1 MRNFARTSV
10 LWVIVLMAMAFGVE
24 PSLAAEQRF
33 ALVIGND
40 EYRAA
45 KLATSAN
52 DAGLVADALQ
62 SAGFTVTGA
71 RNLDQATMRESVREF
86 IGQVSAAGPDAVA
99 LIYLAGIGLQFQ
111 GENYFVPVDADI
123 QRDVDV
129 PLQAIRVS
137 DFTQPLAA
145 LPGRVKI
152 VILDAA
158 RQNPFGGGDRPLAS
172 GLALVDAVP
181 GIAIAYNAA
190 PGTVAPDEA
199 GPYGAYAMSLTEM
212 IAAGGLGLD
221 DLFARLRLRV
231 SDLTHGAEVPWYV
244 SQIDGPFFITER
256 AADAERHAGRR
267 NPRAADAR
275 FQQRRRRLCGGA
287 RPRHHRR
294 LRAIPRVL
302 SERPLFGARRR
313 HAGGAPRSD
322 HLAALRG

>member
-158 RQNPFGGGDRPLAS
+158 RQNPFGGGDHLGERRRIGAVRS
-172 GLALVDAVP
+172 GLI
-181 GIAIAYNAA
+181 GRYR
-190 PGTVAPDEA
+190 A
-199 GPYGAYAMSLTEM
+199 GCGVVGDRYA
-212 IAAGGLGLD
+212 GH
-221 DLFARLRLRV
+221 R
-231 SDLTHGAEVPWYV
+231 
-244 SQIDGPFFITER
+244 ID
-256 AADAERHAGRR
+256 
-267 NPRAADAR
+267 
-275 FQQRRRRLCGGA
+275 
-287 RPRHHRR
+287 
-294 LRAIPRVL
+294 
-302 SERPLFGARRR
+302 
-313 HAGGAPRSD
+313 
-322 HLAALRG
+322 